1 MVTSIINSLGFGSG
15 IDTKQLVTDLA
26 AASREPKVARINT
39 LTQQNQTRISA
50 LAQARSDLEGFA
62 DSLAQ
67 MISDGTLRST
77 PTVSDDSVL
86 SATAR
91 AGIHADSFAATAV
104 VSQLARAQSTYSGVV
119 ADRTAA
125 IGTGTMTLTVGGV
138 AKTITVDGTNNSLD
152 GLASAINSSGGGVT
166 ASIIADQG
174 GHRLILK
181 GPSGAANAFTL
192 AADAGADPGLSAFA
206 YGAGGGMTLG
216 QSAANA
222 DFTID
227 GVAFS
232 RASNTIDDV
241 VPGMSLTLKKAA
253 PGQPVDI
260 GASRPLDMIKQT
272 VGDFVSVYNQL
283 KKTLSSAA
291 GQSGSTTAL
300 RELERE
306 LSGLIGTVISSHP
319 TINKLTDIGV
329 STTKDGLLAVDETKL
344 AQVLAAD
351 AGAVEAM
358 FNPRRDGGRTEAS
371 DPGIAFVLDSIRDR
385 AIGTDGVID
394 RVTKSLNSRKETLA
408 DQLENIEIREDA
420 YRARLE
426 KQYGSLDAKLA
437 AFKATQTY
445 LEQQIKMWTNQGNN
459 SGCRP

>member
-1 MVTSIINSLGFGSG
+1 MATSIINSLGFGSG
-15 IDTKQLVTDLA
+15 IDTKQLVSDLS

-91 AGIHADSFAATAV
+91 AGLHADSFAATVV

-138 AKTITVDGTNNSLD
+138 AKTITIDGTNNSLD

-232 RASNTIDDV
+232 RASNTVDDV
-241 VPGMSLTLKKAA
+241 IPGISLTLKKAA

-260 GASRPLDMIKQT
+260 GASRPLDIIKQT

-283 KKTLSSAA
+283 KNSLSTAA
-291 GQSGSTTAL
+291 GQSGSTTSL

-306 LSGLIGTVISSHP
+306 LSGLVGTMLSSHP

-329 STTKDGLLAVDETKL
+329 STTKDGLLALDETKL

-351 AGAVEAM
+351 AGAVEAL

-385 AIGTDGVID
+385 AIATDGVID

-408 DQLENIEIREDA
+408 EQLETIEMREDA

-445 LEQQIKMWTNQGNN
+445 LEQQIKLWSNQGND
-459 SGCRP
+459 

>member
-1 MVTSIINSLGFGSG
+1 MATSIINSLGFGSG

-91 AGIHADSFAATAV
+91 AGIHADSFAATVV

-283 KKTLSSAA
+283 KKSLSSAA

-344 AQVLAAD
+344 AQVLATD

-459 SGCRP
+459 

>member
-91 AGIHADSFAATAV
+91 AGLHADSFAATVV

-192 AADAGADPGLSAFA
+192 AADVGADPGLTAFA

-232 RASNTIDDV
+232 RASNTVDDV
-241 VPGMSLTLKKAA
+241 VPGVSLTLKKAA

-283 KKTLSSAA
+283 KKSLASAA
-291 GQSGSTTAL
+291 GLSGSTSSL

-306 LSGLIGTVISSHP
+306 LSGLVGKVISSHGS
-319 TINKLTDIGV
+319 INKLTDIGI
-329 STTKDGLLAVDETKL
+329 STTKEGLLSLDNAKL
-344 AQVLAAD
+344 AKALETD
-351 AGAVEAM
+351 AGAVEAL
-358 FNPRRDGGRTEAS
+358 FNPRRDATHNETT
-371 DPGIAFVLDSIRDR
+371 DPGIAFVLDAIRDK
-385 AIGTDGVID
+385 AVATDGVID
-394 RVTKSLNSRKETLA
+394 RVTKSLDGAKKTLA
-408 DQLENIEIREDA
+408 EQLEKIEEREDA

-426 KQYGSLDAKLA
+426 KQYGALDAKLA

-445 LEQQIKMWTNQGNN
+445 LEQQIKLWTNQGND
-459 SGCRP
+459 

>member
-1 MVTSIINSLGFGSG
+1 MVSSIANSLGAGSG
-15 IDTKQLVTDLA
+15 IDIKQLVTDLS
-26 AASREPKVARINT
+26 AASREPKVARITT

-50 LAQARSDLEGFA
+50 LAQARSDLDGFA
-62 DSLAQ
+62 DSLGQ
-67 MISDGTLRST
+67 MVSDGTLRST

-91 AGIHADSFAATAV
+91 AGLHADSFAATIIV
-104 VSQLARAQSTYSGVV
+104 TQLARAQSSYSAVV

-138 AKTITVDGTNNSLD
+138 AKTITVDGTNNNLD

-222 DFTID
+222 EFTLD

-232 RASNTIDDV
+232 RGTNIIDDV

-260 GASRPLDMIKQT
+260 GASRPLAIIKQT

-283 KKTLSSAA
+283 KKSLSSAA
-291 GQSGSTTAL
+291 GLSGSTTSL

-306 LSGLIGTVISSHP
+306 LSGLVGKVISSHGS
-319 TINKLTDIGV
+319 INKLTDIGV
-329 STTKDGLLAVDETKL
+329 STTKEGLLIVDETKL
-344 AQVLAAD
+344 AQVLATD
-351 AGAVEAM
+351 AGAVEAL

-371 DPGIAFVLDSIRDR
+371 DPGIAFVLDAIRDK
-385 AIGTDGVID
+385 AVATDGVIG
-394 RVTKSLNSRKETLA
+394 RVSKSLGDRKETLA
-408 DQLENIEIREDA
+408 EQLENIEMREDA

-426 KQYGSLDAKLA
+426 KQYGSLDARLA

-445 LEQQIKMWTNQGNN
+445 LEQQIKLWTNQGND
-459 SGCRP
+459 

>member
-1 MVTSIINSLGFGSG
+1 MATSIINSLGFGSG

-62 DSLAQ
+62 DSLGQ

-91 AGIHADSFAATAV
+91 AGIHADSFAATVV

-125 IGTGTMTLTVGGV
+125 IGIGTMTLTVGGV

-192 AADAGADPGLSAFA
+192 TADAGADPGLSAFA

-260 GASRPLDMIKQT
+260 GASRPLEIIKQT

-283 KKTLSSAA
+283 KKSLSSAA
-291 GQSGSTTAL
+291 GQSGSTTSL

-329 STTKDGLLAVDETKL
+329 STTKDGLLALDETKL
-344 AQVLAAD
+344 AQVLASD
-351 AGAVEAM
+351 AGAVEAL

-385 AIGTDGVID
+385 AIATDGVID

-408 DQLENIEIREDA
+408 DQLESIETREDA

-437 AFKATQTY
+437 AFKATQSY
-445 LEQQIKMWTNQGNN
+445 LEQQIKLWSNQGND
-459 SGCRP
+459 